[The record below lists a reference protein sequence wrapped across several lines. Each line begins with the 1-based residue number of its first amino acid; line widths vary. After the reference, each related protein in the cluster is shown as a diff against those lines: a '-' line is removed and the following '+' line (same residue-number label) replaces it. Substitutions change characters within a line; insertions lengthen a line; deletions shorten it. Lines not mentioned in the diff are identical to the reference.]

1 MGSAE
6 IQRKQREIIE
16 LALKK
21 GVHPRVEIDDFEKA
35 QEFIDMGVRHF
46 CIGWDLM
53 TLYQWCKKHGEGMRR
68 LLGEA

>member
-1 MGSAE
+1 
-6 IQRKQREIIE
+6 
-16 LALKK
+16 
-21 GVHPRVEIDDFEKA
+21 VEIDDFEKA

-53 TLYQWCKKHGEGMRR
+53 TLYQWCKKHGAGMRR